1 MAFRKRVKP
10 SKDQK
15 VFQHTAKKGKR
26 INIDPKP
33 MRGGIRL

>member
-1 MAFRKRVKP
+1 MASKRVRP
-10 SKDQK
+10 SKDK
-15 VFQHTAKKGKR
+15 NVFRNTAKKGKR